1 MMEIIIHDDIVTWYS
16 IGMLEQLGKMDYTD
30 SYEDEP
36 EDIKTMIINNDRDIA
51 NKVYKTSWSD
61 VMMIPLN
68 YDEF

>member
-1 MMEIIIHDDIVTWYS
+1 
-16 IGMLEQLGKMDYTD
+16 MDYTD

-36 EDIKTMIINNDRDIA
+36 EDIKTMIVNNDRDIA